1 MCRLALCGGGGAALA
16 NELSPSQSA
25 INLNKL
31 TPSQSGLAT
40 NSNKLNSNHS
50 ALVSN
55 QSSLNPTQSGLATN
69 SNKLNP
75 TQPTLALNSNKPT
88 QSYLAS
94 NQSKLNPSR
103 PSDKLN
109 SSKLNLALNQNEQA
123 LKQSSPSK
131 DLQGALL
138 ADASDSIGQAIEQSS
153 QATADS
159 APQTYQLEQ
168 TVITATGYEQDIKYA
183 PASISIVPK
192 EEIVNRPI
200 KDLGDI
206 IESVPGVAI
215 DTAKTGVSTIN
226 MRGMDEEYTL
236 VLIDGKRISPSKGID
251 TNGYNS
257 TAGYL
262 PPLNMIERV
271 EVIKGPAS
279 LRYGSEAMGGV
290 INIITKK
297 TPDKTTASVSLDARL
312 QEHHSTWGNTYGFN
326 GNIFHPINDKFSI
339 NLRGKISYDEENHIY
354 AAPLSADGN
363 RYGPGGYTCVPSNT
377 SNCGNPYI
385 MFAPSAYQVAGVG
398 GRLTFTPDEQNTFY
412 LDTGFDFQR
421 IGTLATSP
429 QQMGEKRDY
438 ERFNVLL
445 NHDGKYDFGSI
456 NTYLQYNV
464 ISQITHFYKYYDAN
478 KLINNINQGRDHS
491 SLLYNP
497 TISGASTFTKNLEL
511 GKAGALIVNA
521 GPSFFYERSY
531 NRDGGLDDK
540 GYQVAVFGE
549 GEYLPLDW
557 LGVVAGVRVNYANDF
572 GVYAA
577 PRAYLSFYPMSWLT
591 LKAGF
596 ATGFQVP
603 DLKMRH
609 TGYYEYSESPN
620 TTYYGNKDLKME
632 KSYNYEVSALI
643 DTPFANFSLA
653 GFITDYKDW
662 LTSDTADNGTA
673 MLDTI
678 CEVKHAGDTQCL
690 YYYNIGK
697 AQLWGAEFA
706 MNSKALLSSLFTKW
720 NGGIYVDIS
729 YAYTDTE
736 QKSGD
741 KKGEP
746 LNSVPLH
753 SLTTKL
759 SYKTPSWQLYG
770 RYKGNFKRPTSN
782 ISARAGYEQN
792 VPKFYKTLHMVDLGT
807 SYRFSNGVTLG
818 FVANNLLDIDTTKDF
833 IMWQQNF
840 AKASYST
847 MIPGRNY
854 WLSVSA
860 DF

>member
-16 NELSPSQSA
+16 DELIPSQSA
-25 INLNKL
+25 IKLNKL
-31 TPSQSGLAT
+31 SPSQSGLAI
-40 NSNKLNSNHS
+40 NSNKLNS
-50 ALVSN
+50 
-55 QSSLNPTQSGLATN
+55 
-69 SNKLNP
+69 

-297 TPDKTTASVSLDARL
+297 VPDKTTASIGLEARL

-363 RYGPGGYTCVPSNT
+363 RYGPGGYTCVPNYRNQNGAWVGT
-377 SNCGNPYI
+377 QCYNPYV
-385 MFAPSAYQVAGVG
+385 MFAPSAYQVASVG
-398 GRLTFTPDEQNTFY
+398 GRLTFTPDEQNTIY

-421 IGTLATSP
+421 IGTLNTSP
-429 QQMGEKRDY
+429 RHMGEKRDY
-438 ERFNVLL
+438 EKFKVLL
-445 NHDGKYDFGSI
+445 NHDGKYDFGDISS
-456 NTYLQYNV
+456 YLQYNV
-464 ISQITHFYKYYDAN
+464 ISRMSSLNKYHEPS
-478 KLINNINQGRDHS
+478 KLAQNFNERQHS
-491 SLLYNP
+491 GLLYNP
-497 TISGASTFTKNLEL
+497 TISGASTFTTNFDF
-511 GKAGALIVNA
+511 GKAGALILNA
-521 GPSFFYERSY
+521 GPSFFYERSL

-540 GYQVAVFGE
+540 GYQIAVFGE

-557 LGVVAGVRVNYANDF
+557 LGLTAGARLNYINVQ
-572 GVYAA
+572 GLNVA

-596 ATGFQVP
+596 AMGFQTP
-603 DLKMRH
+603 DLTMRYD
-609 TGYYEYSESPN
+609 GFYGKS
-620 TTYYGNKDLKME
+620 TTRWDYGNKDLEVE

-653 GFITDYKDW
+653 GFITDYRDAIKQITDYVYGDVMPGGYVCENNEFG
-662 LTSDTADNGTA
+662 TSGNCGIYTNV
-673 MLDTI
+673 
-678 CEVKHAGDTQCL
+678 E
-690 YYYNIGK
+690 K

-706 MNSKALLSSLFTKW
+706 MNSKAFLTSLFTKW

-736 QKSGD
+736 QKSGTN
-741 KKGEP
+741 KGEP
-746 LNSVPLH
+746 LNNVPMH

-759 SYKTPSWQLYG
+759 TYKTPSWQLYAKYRG
-770 RYKGNFKRPTSN
+770 TLKKPTSN
-782 ISARAGYEQN
+782 ISVSAGYEQY
-792 VPKFYKTLHMVDLGT
+792 VPKFYKDLHMVDLGT
-807 SYRFSNGVTLG
+807 SYRFSNDITLS
-818 FVANNLLDIDTTKDF
+818 FVVNNLLDIDTTRDF
-833 IMWQQNF
+833 FMRSANSARF
-840 AKASYST
+840 TYDT